1 MRTPRLLPILIFG
14 FLLPGF
20 FGNLPAQQQ
29 VRGLVIDAATRET
42 LPYVSIAV
50 AGTTYGTVSNQN
62 GEFSLNL
69 DKLNPSDS
77 ITFHCLGYE
86 YFGITRDGLKDGM
99 TVRLKEKR
107 IDLKSI
113 TIVAKQLSAEGL
125 IKKAVERRAVNYP
138 AMAQKREV
146 FKRTNKAAYIQ
157 SFDISLKKSDIPE
170 IDKKLVREMIDSI
183 PRYTRWYEDYLYTLY
198 SVPADSGKTRKK
210 VIGIKDVVLK
220 EDNGGGLENIN
231 KTIFDLFVQ
240 QKDDQTFWRYRTG
253 PITFGEKNVRVVNQP
268 PDSTY
273 LKALPGLYVLPGDL
287 TWDWD
292 FIKKTSRYVYEKK
305 GIIGIDGEDAW
316 AISFK
321 GKARGDYQG
330 MIYISAGSY
339 AILRI
344 EYTQR
349 VNKGKDIDLLGV
361 TYQEEKDEG
370 LVLYEKDPSGY
381 YLKYAMHN
389 TSTRY
394 GVDRPFE
401 IMRKE
406 KRPVLNK
413 KLNEASFRLNLQGRQ
428 EACYETLVVMR
439 EKSSAEAFKK
449 IQEKGVKPDKISAYS
464 DAIWK
469 GYSIIEPTRQMKEY
483 KAATGKIEQFA
494 PIGRTP
500 NRGRK

>member
-1 MRTPRLLPILIFG
+1 MKSVPNLISV
-14 FLLPGF
+14 FLLLGC

-29 VRGLVIDAATRET
+29 IRGLIMDAATHEV

-50 AGTTYGTVSNQN
+50 AGSTYGTVSNQN

-69 DKLNPSDS
+69 DKLKASDS

-86 YFGITRDGLKDGM
+86 PFGINRNGLKDGM

-107 IDLKSI
+107 INLKSV
-113 TIVAKQLSAEGL
+113 TIVAKQLSAVEL
-125 IKKAVERRAVNYP
+125 IRKAVERRAVNYP
-138 AMAQKREV
+138 VIARKREV
-146 FKRTNKAAYIQ
+146 FKRTNKASYIEA
-157 SFDISLKKSDIPE
+157 FELSLKKSDIPE
-170 IDKKLVREMIDSI
+170 LDKKLVREMIDSL

-198 SVPADSGKTRKK
+198 SVPADSGKTRNK
-210 VIGIKDVVLK
+210 ITGIKDVVLK

-231 KTIFDLFVQ
+231 RTVFDLFVH

-253 PITFGEKNVRVVNQP
+253 PVTFGEKNVRVVNEP

-273 LKALPGLYVLPGDL
+273 LKVLPGLYVIPGDL

-292 FIKKTSRYVYEKK
+292 FIQKTGRYVYEKK

-316 AISFK
+316 AVSFR

-330 MIYISAGSY
+330 MIYLSAGTY

-344 EYTQR
+344 EYAQKEKKS
-349 VNKGKDIDLLGV
+349 KGIDLLGV
-361 TYQEEKDEG
+361 TYREEKDEG
-370 LVLYEKDPSGY
+370 LVLYERDPSGY
-381 YLKYAMHN
+381 FLKYCMHS
-389 TSTRY
+389 TATRY
-394 GVDRPFE
+394 GVDRSFE
-401 IMRKE
+401 IVRKE
-406 KRPVLNK
+406 KRPVLSK

-428 EACYETLVVMR
+428 EASYETLVVNQ
-439 EKSSAEAFKK
+439 EKSSADTFNKT
-449 IQEKGVKPDKISAYS
+449 QERGVKPDKITTYS

-483 KAATGKIEQFA
+483 KAPSAKMAELKKLFYF
-494 PIGRTP
+494 
-500 NRGRK
+500 